1 MKAKI
6 PKKYQISI
14 FPTSIEH
21 VIPEFKRNYTVGSDR
36 VLSLVERDCE
46 KWFHEFVDLVISQ
59 RGKKFLP
66 ICRLSDGEYMFY
78 LGEQPLDIRLP
89 FFQKLRQW
97 LGKVKHQILLGGGI
111 AARTEGRG
119 PGKGGTANYH
129 SGEYSLKD
137 WKQAK
142 LEIPIMMKKLSEK
155 GILALHLNY
164 TNEPFQERYFP
175 ALEKWI
181 IKNKIL
187 VNSKNYYPFY
197 FVYALLNGSRSKDLY
212 KDQRVLIIHGER
224 GEKKQNIINGVKK
237 QGAAEVLWC
246 SISLKRSL
254 FDIIDIEP
262 FIGKVDFCLVG
273 AGIGKPNILLQL
285 ESLGVPCIDAGYA
298 FEVLADEEHKWSR
311 NICATDEDWD
321 KRNKKTK

>member
-1 MKAKI
+1 MKVELHD
-6 PKKYQISI
+6 KYKMSI

-21 VIPEFKRNYTVGSDR
+21 VIPEFKRDYTPGSDR
-36 VLSLVERDCE
+36 VLSFDDRDCE
-46 KWFHEFVDLVISQ
+46 QWYHGFVDLVISQ

-78 LGEQPLDIRLP
+78 LGEQPLDITLP
-89 FFQKLRQW
+89 FFSKIRQL
-97 LGKVKHQILLGGGI
+97 LGKFKHQFLLGGGI
-111 AARTEGRG
+111 GAFTQ
-119 PGKGGTANYH
+119 NHYH
-129 SGEYSLKD
+129 SGQYSKKE
-137 WKQAK
+137 WKQAQI
-142 LEIPIMMKKLSEK
+142 EIPSLIKKISEK

-212 KDQRVLIIHGER
+212 KEQRVLIIHGER
-224 GEKKQNIINGVKK
+224 GEKKQKIINGVKK
-237 QGAAEVLWC
+237 RGAAEVLWC

-254 FDIIDIEP
+254 FDIIDIES

-273 AGIGKPNILLQL
+273 AGIGKPKILLQL
-285 ESLGVPCIDAGYA
+285 EPLGVPCIDAGFA
-298 FEVLADEEHKWSR
+298 FEVLADDKNKWERVCSG
-311 NICATDEDWD
+311 TDEDW
-321 KRNKKTK
+321 KKEL